1 MGFQRLFWAP
11 EIAKQECV
19 ILKNRIFTGE
29 EVFMRGFGRNAAGT
43 SLFQLFYSIFLE
55 HQRVY
60 KDPTNNT
67 IPTKLLRNWTG
78 YSKSGGKDYSPL
90 RNYQVSHIF
99 GKTKNI
105 FLLYSSMEYCI
116 CAKDC

>member
-1 MGFQRLFWAP
+1 
-11 EIAKQECV
+11 
-19 ILKNRIFTGE
+19 
-29 EVFMRGFGRNAAGT
+29 MRGFGRNAAGT